1 MEKRISMKTFYL
13 IGIIS
18 IGLIGLAVGSTY
30 AMFTASAEINNPISL
45 SSNLTSDNDVI
56 ETFDVVI
63 KPYSTAS
70 KTVKVTNS
78 TSSSANYTIWYLDY
92 GDNVS
97 FGTSGSSTSGTIASS
112 GSVSTLV
119 TIRNN
124 TSSPITITIGVST
137 SLGSIVLG
145 NDMQIIPNQSLPGN
159 VVNQN
164 AAAYITNLYKVSD
177 KETVTNNGITYNTVP
192 GRSLMNDRKGG
203 TTSLDN
209 GNVRYYGANPN
220 NYVYFNCSDYSNQS
234 SSTCEVWRIIGVFD
248 GKLKLI
254 RNSSIGSFSWD
265 NKNTSTGAESTA
277 GKNNWSD
284 ARLMKLLNPDYEADS
299 IGGSLYY
306 NARSGKCYAGNDN
319 ATVSCNFTSTGIK
332 NDETRNLIAETSW
345 GLGGWSDGAV
355 YSDFMYGKERGT
367 SVYNGHS
374 TSWNGKIALPYPSD
388 FGYSADFSTCTT
400 NIGDYDNCP
409 SSSWMITLMGTTASS
424 LLLTPFS
431 DDNSSVWG
439 VMTPGYA
446 SSDDFAACGIA
457 NVFPTLY
464 LKSDIGIESGD
475 GSSSSP
481 YKLSVDGIEVI
492 LYDVLFND
500 NGGSG
505 GPDSVQK
512 FAGETITISSTIPT
526 KEGYAFK
533 GWAVVGDATQTLY
546 QPGTAY
552 VIDNNTTFVAV
563 WEKMSSTTIYTV
575 TLKKSVSSVSTITT
589 QTLSDGD
596 AFSYSFDEV
605 VALGY
610 SYNGVACTNG
620 QVATSSLSTS
630 SGGVLGTKQRT
641 VTIAKVTNNTV
652 CTVYYAKGGGGTV
665 TS

>member
-70 KTVKVTNS
+70 KSVKVTNS

-97 FGTSGSSTSGTIASS
+97 FGTSGSSTSGSIASS

-124 TSSPITITIGVST
+124 TSSPVTITIGVST

-145 NDMQIIPNQSLPGN
+145 DAMQIIPNQSLPGN

-164 AAAYITNLYKVSD
+164 AAAYITNLYKVLD
-177 KETVTNNGITYNTVP
+177 KETVTNNSITYNTVP
-192 GRSLMNDRKGG
+192 SRNLMNDRKGG

-265 NKNTSTGAESTA
+265 NKNTSTGAESAA

-284 ARLMKLLNPDYEADS
+284 ARLMKLLNPDYEAES

-306 NARSGKCYAGNDN
+306 NARSGKCYAGRNN

-345 GLGGWSDGAV
+345 GLGGWNDSVV

-367 SVYNGHS
+367 SVYSGHS

-400 NIGDYDNCP
+400 HIGDYDNCP
-409 SSSWMITLMGTTASS
+409 SSSWMLTLMGTTANS

-431 DDNSSVWG
+431 DDGSSIWG
-439 VMTPGYA
+439 IMPPGYA
-446 SSDDFAACGIA
+446 TSDDFAAYGNENI
-457 NVFPTLY
+457 FPTLY

-481 YKLSVDGIEVI
+481 YTLSVDGIEVI
-492 LYDVLFND
+492 LYDVLFNN

-505 GPDSVQK
+505 GPNSVQK
-512 FAGETITISSTIPT
+512 FAGETITISSSVPT
-526 KEGYAFK
+526 KEGYTFK
-533 GWAVVGDATQTLY
+533 GWTVVGDTTQTLY
-546 QPGTAY
+546 QPGDTY
-552 VIDNNTTFVAV
+552 LINNNTTFVAV
-563 WEKMSSTTIYTV
+563 WEEVPSATQYTV
-575 TLKKSVSSVSTITT
+575 TLMKKVTKISTITT
-589 QTLSDGD
+589 SKVNDGD
-596 AFSYSFDEV
+596 KFSYSFDEV
-605 VALGY
+605 VPVGY
-610 SYNGVACTNG
+610 SYNRVSCTNG
-620 QVATSSLSTS
+620 QVATYS
-630 SGGVLGTKQRT
+630 LGTGGTSISNKRT
-641 VTIAKVTNNTV
+641 VTIAKVTSDTV
-652 CTVYYAKGGGGTV
+652 CTVYYTKSGGTI

>member
-78 TSSSANYTIWYLDY
+78 TSSTANYTIWYLDY

-97 FGTSGSSTSGTIASS
+97 FGTSGSSTSGSIASS

-124 TSSPITITIGVST
+124 TSSPVTITIGVST

-145 NDMQIIPNQSLPGN
+145 DAMQIIPNQSLPGN

-177 KETVTNNGITYNTVP
+177 KETVTNNSITYNTVP
-192 GRSLMNDRKGG
+192 SRSLMNDRKGG

-220 NYVYFNCSDYSNQS
+220 NYVYFNCSNYSNQS

-265 NKNTSTGAESTA
+265 NKNTSTGAESAA

-284 ARLMKLLNPDYEADS
+284 ARLMKLLNPDYEAES

-306 NARSGKCYAGNDN
+306 NARSGKCYAGRNN

-345 GLGGWSDGAV
+345 GLGGWNDSVV

-367 SVYNGHS
+367 SVYSGHS

-400 NIGDYDNCP
+400 HIGDYDNCP
-409 SSSWMITLMGTTASS
+409 SSSWMLTLMGTTANS

-431 DDNSSVWG
+431 DDGSSIWG
-439 VMTPGYA
+439 IMTPGYA
-446 SSDDFAACGIA
+446 TSDDFAAYGNENI
-457 NVFPTLY
+457 FPTLY

-481 YKLSVDGIEVI
+481 YTLSVDGIEVI
-492 LYDVLFND
+492 LYDVLFNN

-505 GPDSVQK
+505 GPNSVQK
-512 FAGETITISSTIPT
+512 FAGETITISSSVPT
-526 KEGYAFK
+526 KEGYTFK
-533 GWAVVGDATQTLY
+533 GWTVVGDTTQTLY
-546 QPGTAY
+546 QPGDTY
-552 VIDNNTTFVAV
+552 VINNNTTFVAV
-563 WEKMSSTTIYTV
+563 WEEVPSATQYTV

-589 QTLSDGD
+589 SKVNDGD
-596 AFSYSFDEV
+596 KFSYSFDEV
-605 VALGY
+605 VPVGY
-610 SYNGVACTNG
+610 SYNRVSCTNG
-620 QVATSSLSTS
+620 QVATYS
-630 SGGVLGTKQRT
+630 LGTGGGTSISNKRT
-641 VTIAKVTNNTV
+641 VTIAKVTSDTV
-652 CTVYYAKGGGGTV
+652 CTVYYTKRGGTI

>member
-97 FGTSGSSTSGTIASS
+97 FGTSGSSTSGSIASS

-124 TSSPITITIGVST
+124 TSSPVTITIGVST

-145 NDMQIIPNQSLPGN
+145 DAMQIIPNQSLPGN

-177 KETVTNNGITYNTVP
+177 KETVTNNSITYNTVP
-192 GRSLMNDRKGG
+192 SRSLMNDRKGG

-220 NYVYFNCSDYSNQS
+220 NYVYFNCSNYSNQS

-265 NKNTSTGAESTA
+265 NKNTSTGAESAA

-284 ARLMKLLNPDYEADS
+284 ARLMKLLNPDYEAES

-306 NARSGKCYAGNDN
+306 NARSGKCYAGRNN

-332 NDETRNLIAETSW
+332 KDETRNLIAETSW
-345 GLGGWSDGAV
+345 GLGGWNDSVV

-367 SVYNGHS
+367 SVYSGHS

-400 NIGDYDNCP
+400 HIGDYDNCP
-409 SSSWMITLMGTTASS
+409 SSSWMLTLMGTTANS

-431 DDNSSVWG
+431 DDGSSIWG
-439 VMTPGYA
+439 IMPPGYA
-446 SSDDFAACGIA
+446 TSDDFAAYGNENI
-457 NVFPTLY
+457 FPTLY
-464 LKSDIGIESGD
+464 LKSDIGIGSGD

-481 YKLSVDGIEVI
+481 YTLSVDGIEVI
-492 LYDVLFND
+492 LYDVLFNN

-505 GPDSVQK
+505 GPNSVQK
-512 FAGETITISSTIPT
+512 FAGETITISSSVPT
-526 KEGYAFK
+526 KEGYTFK
-533 GWAVVGDATQTLY
+533 GWTVVGDTTQTLY
-546 QPGTAY
+546 QPGDTY
-552 VIDNNTTFVAV
+552 VINNNTTFVAV
-563 WEKMSSTTIYTV
+563 WEEVPSATQYTV
-575 TLKKSVSSVSTITT
+575 TLKKSVRSVSTITT
-589 QTLSDGD
+589 SKVNDGD
-596 AFSYSFDEV
+596 KFSYSFDEV
-605 VALGY
+605 VPVGY
-610 SYNGVACTNG
+610 SYNRVSCTNG
-620 QVATSSLSTS
+620 QVATYS
-630 SGGVLGTKQRT
+630 LGTGGGTSISNKRT
-641 VTIAKVTNNTV
+641 VTIAKVTSDTV
-652 CTVYYAKGGGGTV
+652 CTVYYTKRGGTI

>member
-78 TSSSANYTIWYLDY
+78 TSSTANYTIWYLDY

-97 FGTSGSSTSGTIASS
+97 FGTSGSSTSGSIASS

-124 TSSPITITIGVST
+124 TSSPVTITIGVST

-145 NDMQIIPNQSLPGN
+145 DAMQIIPNQSLPGN

-177 KETVTNNGITYNTVP
+177 KETVTNNSITYNTVP
-192 GRSLMNDRKGG
+192 SRSLMNDRKGG

-265 NKNTSTGAESTA
+265 NKNTSTGAESAA

-284 ARLMKLLNPDYEADS
+284 ARLMKLLNPDYEAES

-306 NARSGKCYAGNDN
+306 NARSGKCYAGRNN

-345 GLGGWSDGAV
+345 GLGGWNDSVV

-367 SVYNGHS
+367 SVYSGHS

-400 NIGDYDNCP
+400 HIGDYDNCP
-409 SSSWMITLMGTTASS
+409 SSIWMLTLMGTTANS

-431 DDNSSVWG
+431 DDGSSIWG
-439 VMTPGYA
+439 IMTPGYA
-446 SSDDFAACGIA
+446 TSDDFAAYGNENI
-457 NVFPTLY
+457 FPTLY
-464 LKSDIGIESGD
+464 LKSDIGIGSGD

-481 YKLSVDGIEVI
+481 YTLSVDGIEVI
-492 LYDVLFND
+492 LYDVLFNN

-505 GPDSVQK
+505 GPNSVQK
-512 FAGETITISSTIPT
+512 FAGETITISSSVPT
-526 KEGYAFK
+526 KEGYTFK
-533 GWAVVGDATQTLY
+533 GWTVVGDTTQTLY
-546 QPGTAY
+546 QPGDTY
-552 VIDNNTTFVAV
+552 VINNNTTFVAV
-563 WEKMSSTTIYTV
+563 WEEVPSATQYTV

-589 QTLSDGD
+589 SKVNDGD
-596 AFSYSFDEV
+596 KFSYSFDEV
-605 VALGY
+605 VPVGY
-610 SYNGVACTNG
+610 SYNRVSCTNG
-620 QVATSSLSTS
+620 QVATYS
-630 SGGVLGTKQRT
+630 LGTGGTSISNKRT
-641 VTIAKVTNNTV
+641 VTIAKVTSDTV
-652 CTVYYAKGGGGTV
+652 CTVYYTKKGGTI

>member
-78 TSSSANYTIWYLDY
+78 TSSTANYTIWYLDY

-97 FGTSGSSTSGTIASS
+97 FGTSGSSTSGSIASS

-124 TSSPITITIGVST
+124 TSSPVTITIGVST

-145 NDMQIIPNQSLPGN
+145 DAMQIIPNQSLPGN

-177 KETVTNNGITYNTVP
+177 KETVTNNSITYNTVP
-192 GRSLMNDRKGG
+192 SRSLMNDRKGG

-220 NYVYFNCSDYSNQS
+220 NYVYFNCSNYSNQS

-265 NKNTSTGAESTA
+265 NKNTSTGAESAA

-284 ARLMKLLNPDYEADS
+284 ARLMKLLNPDYEAES

-306 NARSGKCYAGNDN
+306 NARSGKCYAGRNN

-345 GLGGWSDGAV
+345 GLGGWNDSVV

-367 SVYNGHS
+367 SVYSGHS

-400 NIGDYDNCP
+400 HIGDYDNCP
-409 SSSWMITLMGTTASS
+409 SSSWMLTLMGTTANS

-431 DDNSSVWG
+431 DDGSSIWG
-439 VMTPGYA
+439 IMPPGYA
-446 SSDDFAACGIA
+446 TSDDFAAYGNENI
-457 NVFPTLY
+457 FPTLY

-481 YKLSVDGIEVI
+481 YTLSVDGIEVI
-492 LYDVLFND
+492 LYDVLFNN

-505 GPDSVQK
+505 GPNSVQK
-512 FAGETITISSTIPT
+512 FAGETITISSSVPT
-526 KEGYAFK
+526 KEGYTFK
-533 GWAVVGDATQTLY
+533 GWTVVGDTTQTLY
-546 QPGTAY
+546 QPGDTY
-552 VIDNNTTFVAV
+552 VINNNTTFVAV
-563 WEKMSSTTIYTV
+563 WEEVPSATQYTV

-589 QTLSDGD
+589 SKVNDGD
-596 AFSYSFDEV
+596 KFSYSFDEV
-605 VALGY
+605 VPVGY
-610 SYNGVACTNG
+610 SYNRVSCTNG
-620 QVATSSLSTS
+620 QVATYS
-630 SGGVLGTKQRT
+630 LGTGGGTSISNKRT
-641 VTIAKVTNNTV
+641 VTIAKVTSDTV
-652 CTVYYAKGGGGTV
+652 CTVYYTKRGGTI

>member
-78 TSSSANYTIWYLDY
+78 TSSTANYTIWYLDY

-97 FGTSGSSTSGTIASS
+97 FGTSGSSTSGSIASS

-124 TSSPITITIGVST
+124 TSSPVTITIGVST

-145 NDMQIIPNQSLPGN
+145 DAMQIIPNQSLPGN

-177 KETVTNNGITYNTVP
+177 KETVTNNSITYNTVP
-192 GRSLMNDRKGG
+192 SRSLMNDRKGG

-265 NKNTSTGAESTA
+265 NKNTSTGAESAA

-284 ARLMKLLNPDYEADS
+284 ARLMKLLNPDYEAES

-306 NARSGKCYAGNDN
+306 SARSGKCYAGRNN

-345 GLGGWSDGAV
+345 GLGGWNDSVV

-400 NIGDYDNCP
+400 HIGDYDNCP
-409 SSSWMITLMGTTASS
+409 SSSWMLTLMGTTANS

-431 DDNSSVWG
+431 DDGSSIWG
-439 VMTPGYA
+439 IMTPGYA
-446 SSDDFAACGIA
+446 TSDDFAAYGNENI
-457 NVFPTLY
+457 FPTLY
-464 LKSDIGIESGD
+464 LKSDIGIGSGD

-481 YKLSVDGIEVI
+481 YTLSVDGIEVI
-492 LYDVLFND
+492 LYDVLFNN

-505 GPDSVQK
+505 GPNSVQK
-512 FAGETITISSTIPT
+512 FAGETITISSSVPT
-526 KEGYAFK
+526 KEGYTFK
-533 GWAVVGDATQTLY
+533 GWTVVGDTTQTLY
-546 QPGTAY
+546 QPGDTY
-552 VIDNNTTFVAV
+552 VINNNTTFVAV
-563 WEKMSSTTIYTV
+563 WEEVPSATQYTV

-589 QTLSDGD
+589 SKVNDGD
-596 AFSYSFDEV
+596 KFSYSFDEV
-605 VALGY
+605 VPVGY
-610 SYNGVACTNG
+610 SYNRVSCTNG
-620 QVATSSLSTS
+620 QVATYS
-630 SGGVLGTKQRT
+630 LGTGGGTSISNKRT
-641 VTIAKVTNNTV
+641 VTIAKVTSDTV
-652 CTVYYAKGGGGTV
+652 CTVYYTKRGGTI

>member
-97 FGTSGSSTSGTIASS
+97 FGTSGSSTSGSIASS

-124 TSSPITITIGVST
+124 TSSPVTITIGVST

-145 NDMQIIPNQSLPGN
+145 DDMQIIPNQSLPGN

-177 KETVTNNGITYNTVP
+177 KETVTNNSITYNTVP
-192 GRSLMNDRKGG
+192 SRSLMNDRKGG

-220 NYVYFNCSDYSNQS
+220 NYVYFNCSNYSNQS

-265 NKNTSTGAESTA
+265 NKNISTGAESAT

-284 ARLMKLLNPDYEADS
+284 ARLMKLLNPDYEAES

-306 NARSGKCYAGNDN
+306 NAGSGKCYAGQNN

-332 NDETRNLIAETSW
+332 NVETRNLVAETSW
-345 GLGGWSDGAV
+345 GLGGWNDSAV

-400 NIGDYDNCP
+400 NIYDYDNCP
-409 SSSWMITLMGTTASS
+409 SSSWMITLIGTTDSS

-431 DDNSSVWG
+431 DDNSKVWG
-439 VMTPGYA
+439 VVTPGYA
-446 SSDDFAACGIA
+446 SPDDFTASGIA

-464 LKSDIGIESGD
+464 LKSDIGIGSGD

-481 YKLSVDGIEVI
+481 YTLSVDGIEVI
-492 LYDVLFND
+492 LYDVLFNN

-505 GPDSVQK
+505 GPNSVQK
-512 FAGETITISSTIPT
+512 FAGETITISSSVPT
-526 KEGYAFK
+526 KEGYTFK
-533 GWAVVGDATQTLY
+533 GWTVVGDTTQTLY
-546 QPGTAY
+546 QPGDTY
-552 VIDNNTTFVAV
+552 VINNNTTFVAV
-563 WEKMSSTTIYTV
+563 WEEVPSATQYTV
-575 TLKKSVSSVSTITT
+575 TLKKSVDKVSTITT
-589 QTLSDGD
+589 SKVNDGD
-596 AFSYSFDEV
+596 KFSYSFDEV
-605 VALGY
+605 VPVGY
-610 SYNGVACTNG
+610 SYNRVSCTNG
-620 QVATSSLSTS
+620 QVATYS
-630 SGGVLGTKQRT
+630 LGTGGGTSISNKRT
-641 VTIAKVTNNTV
+641 VTIAKVTSDTV
-652 CTVYYAKGGGGTV
+652 CTVYYTKSGGTI

>member
-97 FGTSGSSTSGTIASS
+97 FGTSGSSTSGSIASS

-124 TSSPITITIGVST
+124 TSSPVTITIGVST

-145 NDMQIIPNQSLPGN
+145 DAMQIIPNQSLPGN

-177 KETVTNNGITYNTVP
+177 KETVTNNSITYNTVP
-192 GRSLMNDRKGG
+192 SRSLMNDRKGG

-220 NYVYFNCSDYSNQS
+220 NYVYFNCSNYSNQS

-265 NKNTSTGAESTA
+265 NKNTSTGAESAA

-284 ARLMKLLNPDYEADS
+284 ARLMKLLNPDYEAES

-306 NARSGKCYAGNDN
+306 NARSGKCYAGRNN

-345 GLGGWSDGAV
+345 GLGGWNDSVV

-400 NIGDYDNCP
+400 HIGDYDNCP
-409 SSSWMITLMGTTASS
+409 SSSWMLTLMGTTANS

-431 DDNSSVWG
+431 DDGSSIWG
-439 VMTPGYA
+439 IMTPGYA
-446 SSDDFAACGIA
+446 TSDDFAAYGNENI
-457 NVFPTLY
+457 FPTLY
-464 LKSDIGIESGD
+464 LKSDIGIGSGD

-481 YKLSVDGIEVI
+481 YTLSVDGIEVI
-492 LYDVLFND
+492 LYDVLFNN

-505 GPDSVQK
+505 GPNSVQK
-512 FAGETITISSTIPT
+512 FAGETITISSSVPT
-526 KEGYAFK
+526 KEGYTFK
-533 GWAVVGDATQTLY
+533 GWTVVGDTTQTLY
-546 QPGTAY
+546 QPGDTY
-552 VIDNNTTFVAV
+552 VINNNTTFVAV
-563 WEKMSSTTIYTV
+563 WEEVPSATQYTV

-589 QTLSDGD
+589 SKVNDGD
-596 AFSYSFDEV
+596 KFSYSFDEV
-605 VALGY
+605 VPVGY
-610 SYNGVACTNG
+610 SYNRVSCTNG
-620 QVATSSLSTS
+620 QVATYS
-630 SGGVLGTKQRT
+630 LGTGGGTSISNKRT
-641 VTIAKVTNNTV
+641 VTIAKVTSDTV
-652 CTVYYAKGGGGTV
+652 CTVYYTKRGGTI

>member
-78 TSSSANYTIWYLDY
+78 TSSTANYTIWYLDY

-97 FGTSGSSTSGTIASS
+97 FGTSGSSTSGSIASS

-124 TSSPITITIGVST
+124 TSSPVTITIGVST

-145 NDMQIIPNQSLPGN
+145 DAMQIIPNQSLPGN

-177 KETVTNNGITYNTVP
+177 KETVTNNSITYNTVP
-192 GRSLMNDRKGG
+192 SRSLMNDRKGG

-220 NYVYFNCSDYSNQS
+220 NYVYFNCSNYSNQS

-265 NKNTSTGAESTA
+265 NKNTSTGAESAA

-284 ARLMKLLNPDYEADS
+284 ARLMKLLNPDYEAES

-306 NARSGKCYAGNDN
+306 NARSGKCYAGRNN

-345 GLGGWSDGAV
+345 GLGGWNDSVV

-400 NIGDYDNCP
+400 HIGDYDNCP
-409 SSSWMITLMGTTASS
+409 SSSWMLTLMGTTANS

-431 DDNSSVWG
+431 DDGSSIWG
-439 VMTPGYA
+439 IMPPGYA
-446 SSDDFAACGIA
+446 TSDDFAAYGNENI
-457 NVFPTLY
+457 FPTLY
-464 LKSDIGIESGD
+464 LKSDIGIGSGD

-481 YKLSVDGIEVI
+481 YTLSVDGIEVI
-492 LYDVLFND
+492 LYDVLFNN

-505 GPDSVQK
+505 GPNSVQK
-512 FAGETITISSTIPT
+512 FAGETITISSSVPT
-526 KEGYAFK
+526 KEGYTFK
-533 GWAVVGDATQTLY
+533 GWTVVGDTTQTLY
-546 QPGTAY
+546 QPGDTY
-552 VIDNNTTFVAV
+552 VINNNTTFVAV
-563 WEKMSSTTIYTV
+563 WEEVPSATQYTV

-589 QTLSDGD
+589 SKVNDGD
-596 AFSYSFDEV
+596 KFSYSFDEV
-605 VALGY
+605 VPVGY
-610 SYNGVACTNG
+610 SYNRVSCTNG
-620 QVATSSLSTS
+620 QVATYS
-630 SGGVLGTKQRT
+630 LGTGGGTSISNKRT
-641 VTIAKVTNNTV
+641 VTIAKVTSDTV
-652 CTVYYAKGGGGTV
+652 CTVYYTKRGGTI

>member
-97 FGTSGSSTSGTIASS
+97 FGTSGSSTSGSIASS

-124 TSSPITITIGVST
+124 TSSPVTITIGVST

-145 NDMQIIPNQSLPGN
+145 DDMQIIPNQSLPGN

-177 KETVTNNGITYNTVP
+177 KETVTNNSITYNTVP
-192 GRSLMNDRKGG
+192 SRSLMNDRKGG

-220 NYVYFNCSDYSNQS
+220 NYVYFNCSNYSNQS

-265 NKNTSTGAESTA
+265 NKNTSTGAESAA

-284 ARLMKLLNPDYEADS
+284 ARLMKLLNPDYEAES

-306 NARSGKCYAGNDN
+306 NARRGKCYAGRNN

-345 GLGGWSDGAV
+345 GLGGWNDSVV

-400 NIGDYDNCP
+400 HIGDYDNCP
-409 SSSWMITLMGTTASS
+409 SSSWMLTLMGTTANS

-431 DDNSSVWG
+431 DDGSSIWG
-439 VMTPGYA
+439 IMTPGYA
-446 SSDDFAACGIA
+446 TSDDFAAYGNENI
-457 NVFPTLY
+457 FPTLY
-464 LKSDIGIESGD
+464 LKSDIGIGSGD

-481 YKLSVDGIEVI
+481 YTLSVDGIEVI
-492 LYDVLFND
+492 LYDVLFNN

-505 GPDSVQK
+505 GPNSVQK
-512 FAGETITISSTIPT
+512 FAGETITISSSVPT
-526 KEGYAFK
+526 KEGYTFK
-533 GWAVVGDATQTLY
+533 GWTVVGDTTQTLY
-546 QPGTAY
+546 QPGDTY
-552 VIDNNTTFVAV
+552 VINNNTTFVAV
-563 WEKMSSTTIYTV
+563 WEEVPSATQYTV
-575 TLKKSVSSVSTITT
+575 TLKKSVRSVSTITT
-589 QTLSDGD
+589 SKVNDGD
-596 AFSYSFDEV
+596 KFSYSFDEV
-605 VALGY
+605 VPVGY
-610 SYNGVACTNG
+610 SYNRVSCTNG
-620 QVATSSLSTS
+620 QVATYS
-630 SGGVLGTKQRT
+630 LGTGGGTSISNKRT
-641 VTIAKVTNNTV
+641 VTIAKVTSDTV
-652 CTVYYAKGGGGTV
+652 CTVYYTKRGGTI

>member
-45 SSNLTSDNDVI
+45 SSNLISDNDVI

-78 TSSSANYTIWYLDY
+78 TSSTANYTIWYLDY

-97 FGTSGSSTSGTIASS
+97 FGTSGSSTSGSIASS

-124 TSSPITITIGVST
+124 TSSPVTITIGVST
-137 SLGSIVLG
+137 SMGSIVLG
-145 NDMQIIPNQSLPGN
+145 DDMQIIPNQSLPGN

-177 KETVTNNGITYNTVP
+177 KETVTNNSITYNTVP
-192 GRSLMNDRKGG
+192 SRSLMNDRKGG

-265 NKNTSTGAESTA
+265 NKNTSTGAESAA

-284 ARLMKLLNPDYEADS
+284 ARLMKLLNPDYEAES

-306 NARSGKCYAGNDN
+306 KARSGKCYAGQNN

-345 GLGGWSDGAV
+345 GLGGWNDSVV

-400 NIGDYDNCP
+400 HIGDYDNCT
-409 SSSWMITLMGTTASS
+409 SSVWMLTLMGTTANS
-424 LLLTPFS
+424 LFLTPFS
-431 DDNSSVWG
+431 DDSSSIWG
-439 VMTPGYA
+439 IMPPGYA
-446 SSDDFAACGIA
+446 TSDDFAAYGNENI
-457 NVFPTLY
+457 FPTLY
-464 LKSDIGIESGD
+464 LKSDIGIGSGD

-481 YKLSVDGIEVI
+481 YTLSVDGIEVI

-526 KEGYAFK
+526 KEGHTFK
-533 GWAVVGDATQTLY
+533 GWTVVGDTTQTLY
-546 QPGTAY
+546 QPGDTY
-552 VIDNNTTFVAV
+552 VINNNTTFVAV
-563 WEKMSSTTIYTV
+563 WEEVPSVTQHTV
-575 TLKKSVSSVSTITT
+575 TLMKRVSKISTITT
-589 QTLSDGD
+589 SKVNDGD
-596 AFSYSFDEV
+596 KFSYSFDEV
-605 VALGY
+605 VPVGY
-610 SYNGVACTNG
+610 SYNQVSCTNG
-620 QVATSSLSTS
+620 QVATSSLGT
-630 SGGVLGTKQRT
+630 GGGISISNKRT
-641 VTIAKVTNNTV
+641 VTISKVTSDTV
-652 CTVYYAKGGGGTV
+652 CIVYYKQSGGTV

>member
-78 TSSSANYTIWYLDY
+78 TSSTANYTIWYLDY

-97 FGTSGSSTSGTIASS
+97 FGTSGSSTSGSIASS

-124 TSSPITITIGVST
+124 TSSPVTITIGVST

-145 NDMQIIPNQSLPGN
+145 DAMQIIPNQSLPGN

-177 KETVTNNGITYNTVP
+177 KETVTNNSITYNTVP
-192 GRSLMNDRKGG
+192 SRSLMNDRKGG

-220 NYVYFNCSDYSNQS
+220 NYVYFNCSNYSNQS

-265 NKNTSTGAESTA
+265 NKNTSTGAESAA

-284 ARLMKLLNPDYEADS
+284 ARLMKLLNPDYEAES

-306 NARSGKCYAGNDN
+306 NARSGKCYAGRNN

-345 GLGGWSDGAV
+345 GLGGWNDSVV

-400 NIGDYDNCP
+400 HIGDYDNCP
-409 SSSWMITLMGTTASS
+409 SSSWMLTLMGTTANS

-431 DDNSSVWG
+431 DDGSSIWG
-439 VMTPGYA
+439 IMTPGYA
-446 SSDDFAACGIA
+446 TSDDFAAYGNENI
-457 NVFPTLY
+457 FPTLY
-464 LKSDIGIESGD
+464 LKSDIGIGSGD

-481 YKLSVDGIEVI
+481 YTLSVDGIEVI
-492 LYDVLFND
+492 LYDVLFNN

-505 GPDSVQK
+505 GPNSVQK
-512 FAGETITISSTIPT
+512 FAGETITISSSVPT
-526 KEGYAFK
+526 KEGYTFK
-533 GWAVVGDATQTLY
+533 GWTVVGDTTQTLY
-546 QPGTAY
+546 QPGDTY
-552 VIDNNTTFVAV
+552 VINNNTTFVAV
-563 WEKMSSTTIYTV
+563 WEEVPSATQYTV

-589 QTLSDGD
+589 SKVNDGD
-596 AFSYSFDEV
+596 KFSYSFDEV
-605 VALGY
+605 VPVGY
-610 SYNGVACTNG
+610 SYNRVSCTNG
-620 QVATSSLSTS
+620 QVATYS
-630 SGGVLGTKQRT
+630 LGTGGGTSISNKRT
-641 VTIAKVTNNTV
+641 VTIAKVTSDTV
-652 CTVYYAKGGGGTV
+652 CTVYYTKRGGTI

>member
-18 IGLIGLAVGSTY
+18 IGLIGLAVGSTD

-78 TSSSANYTIWYLDY
+78 TSSTANYTIWYLDY

-124 TSSPITITIGVST
+124 TSSPVTITIGVST

-145 NDMQIIPNQSLPGN
+145 DDMQIIPNQSLPGN

-177 KETVTNNGITYNTVP
+177 KETVTNNSITYNTVP
-192 GRSLMNDRKGG
+192 SRSLMNDRKGG

-265 NKNTSTGAESTA
+265 NKNTSTGAESAA

-284 ARLMKLLNPDYEADS
+284 ARLMKLLNPDYEAES

-306 NARSGKCYAGNDN
+306 NARSGKCYAGRNN

-345 GLGGWSDGAV
+345 GLGGWNDSVV

-367 SVYNGHS
+367 SVYSGHS

-388 FGYSADFSTCTT
+388 FGYSADFSTCRR
-400 NIGDYDNCP
+400 
-409 SSSWMITLMGTTASS
+409 L
-424 LLLTPFS
+424 
-431 DDNSSVWG
+431 
-439 VMTPGYA
+439 
-446 SSDDFAACGIA
+446 
-457 NVFPTLY
+457 
-464 LKSDIGIESGD
+464 
-475 GSSSSP
+475 
-481 YKLSVDGIEVI
+481 
-492 LYDVLFND
+492 
-500 NGGSG
+500 
-505 GPDSVQK
+505 
-512 FAGETITISSTIPT
+512 
-526 KEGYAFK
+526 
-533 GWAVVGDATQTLY
+533 
-546 QPGTAY
+546 
-552 VIDNNTTFVAV
+552 
-563 WEKMSSTTIYTV
+563 
-575 TLKKSVSSVSTITT
+575 
-589 QTLSDGD
+589 
-596 AFSYSFDEV
+596 
-605 VALGY
+605 
-610 SYNGVACTNG
+610 
-620 QVATSSLSTS
+620 
-630 SGGVLGTKQRT
+630 
-641 VTIAKVTNNTV
+641 
-652 CTVYYAKGGGGTV
+652 
-665 TS
+665 

>member
-78 TSSSANYTIWYLDY
+78 TSSTANYTIWYLDY

-97 FGTSGSSTSGTIASS
+97 FGTSGSSTSGSIASS

-124 TSSPITITIGVST
+124 TSSPVTITIGVST

-145 NDMQIIPNQSLPGN
+145 DDMQIIPNQSLPGN

-177 KETVTNNGITYNTVP
+177 KETVTNNSITYNTVP
-192 GRSLMNDRKGG
+192 SRSLMNDRKGG

-220 NYVYFNCSDYSNQS
+220 NYVYFNCSNYSNQS

-265 NKNTSTGAESTA
+265 NKNTSTGAESAA

-284 ARLMKLLNPDYEADS
+284 ARLMKLLNPDYEAES

-306 NARSGKCYAGNDN
+306 NARSGKCYAGQNN

-409 SSSWMITLMGTTASS
+409 SSSWMITLIGTTASS

-439 VMTPGYA
+439 VVTPGYA

-464 LKSDIGIESGD
+464 LKSDIGIGSGD

-481 YKLSVDGIEVI
+481 YKLSVDDIEVI
-492 LYDVLFND
+492 LYDVLFNA
-500 NGGSG
+500 NGGSD

-526 KEGYAFK
+526 KEGYTFK
-533 GWAVVGDATQTLY
+533 GWAVVGDSTQTLY

-552 VIDNNTTFVAV
+552 VINNNTTFVAV
-563 WEKMSSTTIYTV
+563 WEEVPSVTQHTV

-589 QTLSDGD
+589 QTVSDGGK
-596 AFSYSFDEV
+596 FSYSFDEV
-605 VALGY
+605 VSIGY

-620 QVATSSLSTS
+620 QVATS
-630 SGGVLGTKQRT
+630 VLGTGSGGISISNKRT
-641 VTIAKVTNNTV
+641 VTIAKVTSDTV
-652 CTVYYAKGGGGTV
+652 CTVYYTKSGGTV

>member
-97 FGTSGSSTSGTIASS
+97 FGTSGSSTSGSIASS

-124 TSSPITITIGVST
+124 TSSPVTITIGVST

-145 NDMQIIPNQSLPGN
+145 DDMQIIPNQSLPGN

-177 KETVTNNGITYNTVP
+177 KETVTNNSITYNTVP
-192 GRSLMNDRKGG
+192 SRSLMNDRKGG

-220 NYVYFNCSDYSNQS
+220 NYVYFNCSNYSNQS

-265 NKNTSTGAESTA
+265 NKNTSTGAESAA

-284 ARLMKLLNPDYEADS
+284 ARLMKLLNPDYEAES

-306 NARSGKCYAGNDN
+306 NARSGKCYAGRNN

-345 GLGGWSDGAV
+345 GLGGWNDSVV

-400 NIGDYDNCP
+400 HIGDYDNCP
-409 SSSWMITLMGTTASS
+409 SSSWMLTLMGTTANS

-431 DDNSSVWG
+431 DDGSSIWG
-439 VMTPGYA
+439 IMTPGYA
-446 SSDDFAACGIA
+446 TSDDFAAYGNENI
-457 NVFPTLY
+457 FPTLY
-464 LKSDIGIESGD
+464 LKSDIGIGSGD

-481 YKLSVDGIEVI
+481 YTLSVDGIEVI
-492 LYDVLFND
+492 LYDVLFNN

-505 GPDSVQK
+505 GPNSVQK
-512 FAGETITISSTIPT
+512 FAGETITISSSVPT
-526 KEGYAFK
+526 KEGYTFK
-533 GWAVVGDATQTLY
+533 GWTVVGDTTQTLY
-546 QPGTAY
+546 QPGDTY
-552 VIDNNTTFVAV
+552 VINNNTTFVAV
-563 WEKMSSTTIYTV
+563 WEEVPSATQYTV

-589 QTLSDGD
+589 SKVNDGD
-596 AFSYSFDEV
+596 KFSYSFDEV
-605 VALGY
+605 VPVGY
-610 SYNGVACTNG
+610 SYNRVSCTNG
-620 QVATSSLSTS
+620 QVATYS
-630 SGGVLGTKQRT
+630 LGTGGGTSISNKRT
-641 VTIAKVTNNTV
+641 VTIAKVTSDTV
-652 CTVYYAKGGGGTV
+652 CTVYYTKRGGTI

>member
-70 KTVKVTNS
+70 KSVKVTNS

-97 FGTSGSSTSGTIASS
+97 FGTSGSSTSGSIASS

-124 TSSPITITIGVST
+124 TSSPVTITIGVST

-145 NDMQIIPNQSLPGN
+145 DAMQIIPNQSLPGN

-164 AAAYITNLYKVSD
+164 AAAYITNLYKVLD
-177 KETVTNNGITYNTVP
+177 KETVTNNSITYNTVP
-192 GRSLMNDRKGG
+192 SRNLMNDRKGG

-265 NKNTSTGAESTA
+265 NKNTSTGAESAA

-284 ARLMKLLNPDYEADS
+284 ARLMKLLNPDYEAES

-306 NARSGKCYAGNDN
+306 NARSGKCYAGRNN

-345 GLGGWSDGAV
+345 GLGGWNDSVV

-367 SVYNGHS
+367 SVYSGHS

-400 NIGDYDNCP
+400 HIGDYDNCP
-409 SSSWMITLMGTTASS
+409 SSSWMLTLMGTTANS

-431 DDNSSVWG
+431 DDGSSIWG
-439 VMTPGYA
+439 IMTPGYA
-446 SSDDFAACGIA
+446 TSDDFAAYGNENI
-457 NVFPTLY
+457 FPTLY
-464 LKSDIGIESGD
+464 LKSDIGIGSGD

-481 YKLSVDGIEVI
+481 YTLSVDGIEVI
-492 LYDVLFND
+492 LYDVLFNN

-505 GPDSVQK
+505 GPNSVQK
-512 FAGETITISSTIPT
+512 FAGETITISSSVPT
-526 KEGYAFK
+526 KEGYTFK
-533 GWAVVGDATQTLY
+533 GWTVVGDTTQTLY
-546 QPGTAY
+546 QPGDTY
-552 VIDNNTTFVAV
+552 VINNNTTFVAV
-563 WEKMSSTTIYTV
+563 WEEVPSATQYTV
-575 TLKKSVSSVSTITT
+575 TLMKKVTKISTITT
-589 QTLSDGD
+589 SKVNDGD
-596 AFSYSFDEV
+596 KFSYSFDEV
-605 VALGY
+605 VPVGY
-610 SYNGVACTNG
+610 SYNRVSCTNG
-620 QVATSSLSTS
+620 QVATYS
-630 SGGVLGTKQRT
+630 LGTGGTSISNKRT
-641 VTIAKVTNNTV
+641 VTIAKVTSDTV
-652 CTVYYAKGGGGTV
+652 CTVYYTKSGGTI

>member
-30 AMFTASAEINNPISL
+30 AMFTSSAEINNPISL

-78 TSSSANYTIWYLDY
+78 TSSTANYTIWYLDY

-97 FGTSGSSTSGTIASS
+97 FGTSGSSTSGSIASS

-124 TSSPITITIGVST
+124 TSSPVTITIGVST

-145 NDMQIIPNQSLPGN
+145 DAMQIIPNQSLPGN

-177 KETVTNNGITYNTVP
+177 KETVTNNSITYNTVP
-192 GRSLMNDRKGG
+192 SRSLMNDRKGG

-220 NYVYFNCSDYSNQS
+220 NYVYFNCSNYSNQS

-265 NKNTSTGAESTA
+265 NKNTSTGAESAA

-284 ARLMKLLNPDYEADS
+284 ARLMKLLNPDYEAES

-306 NARSGKCYAGNDN
+306 NARSGKCYAGRNN

-345 GLGGWSDGAV
+345 GLGGWNDSVV

-400 NIGDYDNCP
+400 HIGDYDNCP
-409 SSSWMITLMGTTASS
+409 SSSWMLTLMGTTANS

-431 DDNSSVWG
+431 DDGSSIWG
-439 VMTPGYA
+439 IMTPGYA
-446 SSDDFAACGIA
+446 TSDDFAAYGNENI
-457 NVFPTLY
+457 FPTLY
-464 LKSDIGIESGD
+464 LKSDIGIGSGD

-481 YKLSVDGIEVI
+481 YTLSVDGIEVI
-492 LYDVLFND
+492 LYDVLFNN

-505 GPDSVQK
+505 GPNSVQK
-512 FAGETITISSTIPT
+512 FAGETITISSSVPT
-526 KEGYAFK
+526 KEGYTFK
-533 GWAVVGDATQTLY
+533 GWTVVGDTTQTLY
-546 QPGTAY
+546 QPGDTY
-552 VIDNNTTFVAV
+552 VINNNTTFVAV
-563 WEKMSSTTIYTV
+563 WEEVPSATQYTV

-589 QTLSDGD
+589 SKVNDGD
-596 AFSYSFDEV
+596 KFSYSFDEV
-605 VALGY
+605 VPVGY
-610 SYNGVACTNG
+610 SYNRVSCTNG
-620 QVATSSLSTS
+620 QVATYS
-630 SGGVLGTKQRT
+630 LGTGGGTSISNKRT
-641 VTIAKVTNNTV
+641 VTIAKVTSDTV
-652 CTVYYAKGGGGTV
+652 CTVYYTKRGGTI

>member
-78 TSSSANYTIWYLDY
+78 TSSTANYTIWYLDY

-97 FGTSGSSTSGTIASS
+97 FGTSGSSTSGSIASS

-124 TSSPITITIGVST
+124 TSSPVTITIGVST

-145 NDMQIIPNQSLPGN
+145 DAMQIIPNQSLPGN

-177 KETVTNNGITYNTVP
+177 KETVTNNSITYNTVP
-192 GRSLMNDRKGG
+192 SRSLMNDRKGG

-220 NYVYFNCSDYSNQS
+220 NYVYFNCSNYSNQS

-265 NKNTSTGAESTA
+265 NKNTSTGAESAA

-284 ARLMKLLNPDYEADS
+284 ARLMKLLNPDYEAES

-306 NARSGKCYAGNDN
+306 NARSGKCYAGRNN

-345 GLGGWSDGAV
+345 GLGGWNDSVV

-400 NIGDYDNCP
+400 HIGDYDNCP
-409 SSSWMITLMGTTASS
+409 SSSWMLTLMGTTANS

-431 DDNSSVWG
+431 DDDSSIWG
-439 VMTPGYA
+439 IMPPGYA
-446 SSDDFAACGIA
+446 TSDDFAAYGNENI
-457 NVFPTLY
+457 FPTLY

-481 YKLSVDGIEVI
+481 YTLSVDGIEVI
-492 LYDVLFND
+492 LYDVLFNN

-505 GPDSVQK
+505 GPNSVQK
-512 FAGETITISSTIPT
+512 FAGETITISSSVPT
-526 KEGYAFK
+526 KEGYTFK
-533 GWAVVGDATQTLY
+533 GWTVVGDTTQTLY
-546 QPGTAY
+546 QPGDTY
-552 VIDNNTTFVAV
+552 VINNNTTFVAV
-563 WEKMSSTTIYTV
+563 WEEVPSATQYTV

-589 QTLSDGD
+589 SKVNDGD
-596 AFSYSFDEV
+596 KFSYSFDEV
-605 VALGY
+605 VPVGY
-610 SYNGVACTNG
+610 SYNRVSCTNG
-620 QVATSSLSTS
+620 QVATYS
-630 SGGVLGTKQRT
+630 LGTGGGISISNKRT
-641 VTIAKVTNNTV
+641 VTIAKVTSDTV
-652 CTVYYAKGGGGTV
+652 CTVYYTKRGGTI

>member
-45 SSNLTSDNDVI
+45 SSNLISDNDVI

-63 KPYSTAS
+63 KPYSTVS

-78 TSSSANYTIWYLDY
+78 TSSTANYTIWYLDY

-97 FGTSGSSTSGTIASS
+97 FGTSGSSTSGSIASS

-124 TSSPITITIGVST
+124 TSSPVTITIGVST
-137 SLGSIVLG
+137 SMGSIVLG
-145 NDMQIIPNQSLPGN
+145 DDMQIIPNQSLPGN

-177 KETVTNNGITYNTVP
+177 KETVTNNSITYNTVP
-192 GRSLMNDRKGG
+192 SRSLMNDRKGG

-265 NKNTSTGAESTA
+265 NKNTSTGAESAA

-284 ARLMKLLNPDYEADS
+284 ARLMKLLNPDYEAES

-306 NARSGKCYAGNDN
+306 KARSGKCYAGQNN

-345 GLGGWSDGAV
+345 GLGGWNDSVV

-400 NIGDYDNCP
+400 HIGDYDNCT
-409 SSSWMITLMGTTASS
+409 SSVWMLTLMGTTANS
-424 LLLTPFS
+424 LFLTPFS
-431 DDNSSVWG
+431 DDSSSIWG
-439 VMTPGYA
+439 IMPPGYA
-446 SSDDFAACGIA
+446 TSDDFAAYGNENI
-457 NVFPTLY
+457 FPTLY
-464 LKSDIGIESGD
+464 LKSDIGIGSGD

-481 YKLSVDGIEVI
+481 YTLSVDGIEVI

-526 KEGYAFK
+526 KEGHTFK
-533 GWAVVGDATQTLY
+533 GWTVVGDTTQTLY
-546 QPGTAY
+546 QPGDTY
-552 VIDNNTTFVAV
+552 VINNNTTFVAV
-563 WEKMSSTTIYTV
+563 WEEVPSVTQHTV
-575 TLKKSVSSVSTITT
+575 TLMKRVTKISTITT
-589 QTLSDGD
+589 SKVNDGD
-596 AFSYSFDEV
+596 KFSYSFDEV
-605 VALGY
+605 VPVGY
-610 SYNGVACTNG
+610 SYNRVSCTNG
-620 QVATSSLSTS
+620 QVATYSIGTGGGTS
-630 SGGVLGTKQRT
+630 ISNKRT
-641 VTIAKVTNNTV
+641 VTIAKVTSDTV
-652 CTVYYAKGGGGTV
+652 CIVYYKQSGGTV

>member
-97 FGTSGSSTSGTIASS
+97 FGTSGSSTSGSIASS

-124 TSSPITITIGVST
+124 TSSPVTITIGVST

-145 NDMQIIPNQSLPGN
+145 DDMQIIPNQSLPGN

-177 KETVTNNGITYNTVP
+177 KETVTNNSITYNTVP
-192 GRSLMNDRKGG
+192 SRSLMNDRKGG

-220 NYVYFNCSDYSNQS
+220 NYVYFNCSDYSNPS

-265 NKNTSTGAESTA
+265 NKNTSTGAESAT

-284 ARLMKLLNPDYEADS
+284 ARLMKLLNPDYEAES

-306 NARSGKCYAGNDN
+306 NARSGKCYAGRNN

-345 GLGGWSDGAV
+345 GLGGWNDSVV

-367 SVYNGHS
+367 SVYSGHS

-400 NIGDYDNCP
+400 HIGDYDNCP
-409 SSSWMITLMGTTASS
+409 SSIWMLTLMGTTANS

-431 DDNSSVWG
+431 DDGSSIWG
-439 VMTPGYA
+439 IMTPGYA
-446 SSDDFAACGIA
+446 TSDDFAAYGNENI
-457 NVFPTLY
+457 FPTLY
-464 LKSDIGIESGD
+464 LKSDIGIGSGD

-481 YKLSVDGIEVI
+481 YTLSVDGIEVI
-492 LYDVLFND
+492 LYDVLFNN

-505 GPDSVQK
+505 GPNSVQK
-512 FAGETITISSTIPT
+512 FAGETITISSSVPT
-526 KEGYAFK
+526 KEGYTFK
-533 GWAVVGDATQTLY
+533 GWTVVGDTTQTLY
-546 QPGTAY
+546 QPGDTY
-552 VIDNNTTFVAV
+552 VINNNTTFVAV
-563 WEKMSSTTIYTV
+563 WEEVPSATQYTV
-575 TLKKSVSSVSTITT
+575 TLMKKVTKISTITT
-589 QTLSDGD
+589 SKVNDGD
-596 AFSYSFDEV
+596 KFSYSFDEV
-605 VALGY
+605 VPVGY
-610 SYNGVACTNG
+610 SYNRVSCTNG
-620 QVATSSLSTS
+620 QVATYS
-630 SGGVLGTKQRT
+630 LGTGGTSISNKRT
-641 VTIAKVTNNTV
+641 VTIAKVTSDTV
-652 CTVYYAKGGGGTV
+652 CTVYYTKSGGTI

>member
-30 AMFTASAEINNPISL
+30 AMFTSSAEINNPISL

-78 TSSSANYTIWYLDY
+78 TSSTANYTIWYLDY

-97 FGTSGSSTSGTIASS
+97 FGTSGSSTSGSIASS

-124 TSSPITITIGVST
+124 TSSPVTITIGVST

-145 NDMQIIPNQSLPGN
+145 DAMQIIPNQSLPGN

-177 KETVTNNGITYNTVP
+177 KETVTNNSITYNTVP
-192 GRSLMNDRKGG
+192 SRSLMNDRKGG

-220 NYVYFNCSDYSNQS
+220 NYVYFNCSNYSNQS

-265 NKNTSTGAESTA
+265 NKNTSTGAESAA

-284 ARLMKLLNPDYEADS
+284 ARLMKLLNPDYEAES

-306 NARSGKCYAGNDN
+306 NARSGKCYAGRNN

-345 GLGGWSDGAV
+345 GLGGWNDSVV

-400 NIGDYDNCP
+400 HIGDYDNCP
-409 SSSWMITLMGTTASS
+409 SSSWMLTLMGTTANS

-431 DDNSSVWG
+431 DDGSSIWG
-439 VMTPGYA
+439 IMTPGYA
-446 SSDDFAACGIA
+446 TSDDFAAYGNENI
-457 NVFPTLY
+457 FPTLY

-481 YKLSVDGIEVI
+481 YTLSVDGIEVI
-492 LYDVLFND
+492 LYDVLFNN

-505 GPDSVQK
+505 GPNSVQK
-512 FAGETITISSTIPT
+512 FAGETITISSSVPT
-526 KEGYAFK
+526 KEGYTFK
-533 GWAVVGDATQTLY
+533 GWTVVGDTTQTLY
-546 QPGTAY
+546 QPGDTY
-552 VIDNNTTFVAV
+552 VINNNTTFVAV
-563 WEKMSSTTIYTV
+563 WEEVPSATQYTV

-589 QTLSDGD
+589 SKVNDGD
-596 AFSYSFDEV
+596 KFSYSFDEV
-605 VALGY
+605 VPVGY
-610 SYNGVACTNG
+610 SYNRVSCTNG
-620 QVATSSLSTS
+620 QVATYS
-630 SGGVLGTKQRT
+630 LGTGGGTSISNKRT
-641 VTIAKVTNNTV
+641 VTIAKVTSDTV
-652 CTVYYAKGGGGTV
+652 CTVYYTKRGGTI

>member
-30 AMFTASAEINNPISL
+30 AMFTASTEINNPISL

-78 TSSSANYTIWYLDY
+78 TSSTANYTIWYLDY

-97 FGTSGSSTSGTIASS
+97 FGTSGSSTSGSIASS

-124 TSSPITITIGVST
+124 TSSPVTITIGVST

-145 NDMQIIPNQSLPGN
+145 DDMQIIPNQSLPGN

-177 KETVTNNGITYNTVP
+177 KETVTNNSITYNTVP
-192 GRSLMNDRKGG
+192 SRSLMNDRKGG

-265 NKNTSTGAESTA
+265 NKNTSTGAESAA

-284 ARLMKLLNPDYEADS
+284 ARLMKLLNPDYEAES

-306 NARSGKCYAGNDN
+306 KARSGKCYAGRNN

-345 GLGGWSDGAV
+345 GLGGWNDSVV

-409 SSSWMITLMGTTASS
+409 SSSWMLTLMGTTANS

-431 DDNSSVWG
+431 DDGSSIWG
-439 VMTPGYA
+439 IMPPGYA
-446 SSDDFAACGIA
+446 TSDDFAAYGNENI
-457 NVFPTLY
+457 FPTLY

-475 GSSSSP
+475 GSSSNP

-492 LYDVLFND
+492 LYDVLFNN

-526 KEGYAFK
+526 KEGHTFK
-533 GWAVVGDATQTLY
+533 GWTVVGNTTQTLY
-546 QPGTAY
+546 QPGDTY
-552 VIDNNTTFVAV
+552 VINNNTTFVAV
-563 WEKMSSTTIYTV
+563 WEEVPSATQYTV
-575 TLKKSVSSVSTITT
+575 TLKKSVDKVSTITT
-589 QTLSDGD
+589 SKVNDGD
-596 AFSYSFDEV
+596 KFSYSFDEILI
-605 VALGY
+605 AGY
-610 SYNGVACTNG
+610 SYSRVSCTNG
-620 QVATSSLSTS
+620 QVATSSLGTGGTS
-630 SGGVLGTKQRT
+630 MSIERT
-641 VTIAKVTNNTV
+641 VTIAKVTSDTV
-652 CTVYYAKGGGGTV
+652 CTVYYTKSGGTI

>member
-78 TSSSANYTIWYLDY
+78 TSSTANYTIWYLDY

-97 FGTSGSSTSGTIASS
+97 FGTSGSSTSGSIASS

-124 TSSPITITIGVST
+124 TSSPVTITIGVST

-145 NDMQIIPNQSLPGN
+145 DAMQIIPNQSLPGN

-177 KETVTNNGITYNTVP
+177 KETVTNNSITYNTVP
-192 GRSLMNDRKGG
+192 SRSLMNDRKGG

-265 NKNTSTGAESTA
+265 NKNTSTGAESAA

-284 ARLMKLLNPDYEADS
+284 ARLMKLLNPDYEAES

-306 NARSGKCYAGNDN
+306 KARSGKCYAGRNN

-345 GLGGWSDGAV
+345 GLGGWNDSVV

-400 NIGDYDNCP
+400 HIGDYDNCT
-409 SSSWMITLMGTTASS
+409 SSIWMLTLMGTTANS
-424 LLLTPFS
+424 LFLTPFS
-431 DDNSSVWG
+431 DDSSSIWG
-439 VMTPGYA
+439 IMPPGYA
-446 SSDDFAACGIA
+446 TSDDFAAYGNENI
-457 NVFPTLY
+457 FPTLY
-464 LKSDIGIESGD
+464 LKSDIGIGSGD

-481 YKLSVDGIEVI
+481 YTLSVDGIEVI
-492 LYDVLFND
+492 LYDVLFNN

-505 GPDSVQK
+505 GPNSVQK
-512 FAGETITISSTIPT
+512 FAGETITISSSVPT
-526 KEGYAFK
+526 KEGYTFK
-533 GWAVVGDATQTLY
+533 GWTVVGDTTQTLY
-546 QPGTAY
+546 QPGDTY
-552 VIDNNTTFVAV
+552 VINNNTTFVAV
-563 WEKMSSTTIYTV
+563 WEEVPSATQYTV
-575 TLKKSVSSVSTITT
+575 TLKKSVDKVSTITT
-589 QTLSDGD
+589 SKVNDGD
-596 AFSYSFDEV
+596 KFSYSFDEILM
-605 VALGY
+605 AGY
-610 SYNGVACTNG
+610 SYSRVSCTNG
-620 QVATSSLSTS
+620 QVATSSLGTGGTS
-630 SGGVLGTKQRT
+630 MSIERT
-641 VTIAKVTNNTV
+641 VTIAKVTSDTV
-652 CTVYYAKGGGGTV
+652 CTVYYTKSGGTI

>member
-78 TSSSANYTIWYLDY
+78 TSSTANYTIWYLDY

-97 FGTSGSSTSGTIASS
+97 FGTSGSSTSGSIASS

-124 TSSPITITIGVST
+124 TSSPVTITIGVST

-145 NDMQIIPNQSLPGN
+145 DAMQIIPNQSLPGN

-177 KETVTNNGITYNTVP
+177 KETVTNNSITYNTVP
-192 GRSLMNDRKGG
+192 SRSLMNDRKGG

-220 NYVYFNCSDYSNQS
+220 NYVYFNCSNYSNQS

-265 NKNTSTGAESTA
+265 NKNTSTGAESAA

-284 ARLMKLLNPDYEADS
+284 ARLMKLLNPDYEAES

-306 NARSGKCYAGNDN
+306 NARSGKCYAGRNN

-345 GLGGWSDGAV
+345 GLGGWNDSVV

-400 NIGDYDNCP
+400 HIGDYDNCP
-409 SSSWMITLMGTTASS
+409 SSSWMLTLMGTTANS

-431 DDNSSVWG
+431 DDDSSIWG
-439 VMTPGYA
+439 IMPPGYA
-446 SSDDFAACGIA
+446 TSDDFAAYGNENI
-457 NVFPTLY
+457 FPTLY

-481 YKLSVDGIEVI
+481 YTLSVDGIEVI
-492 LYDVLFND
+492 LYDVLFNN

-505 GPDSVQK
+505 GPNSVQK
-512 FAGETITISSTIPT
+512 FAGETITISSSVPT
-526 KEGYAFK
+526 KEGYTFK
-533 GWAVVGDATQTLY
+533 GWTVVGDTTQTLY
-546 QPGTAY
+546 QPGDTY
-552 VIDNNTTFVAV
+552 VINNNTTFVAV
-563 WEKMSSTTIYTV
+563 WEEVPSATQYTV

-589 QTLSDGD
+589 SKVNDGD
-596 AFSYSFDEV
+596 KFSYSFDEV
-605 VALGY
+605 VPVGY
-610 SYNGVACTNG
+610 SYNRVSCTNG
-620 QVATSSLSTS
+620 QVATYS
-630 SGGVLGTKQRT
+630 LGTGGGTSISNKRT
-641 VTIAKVTNNTV
+641 VTIAKVTSDTV
-652 CTVYYAKGGGGTV
+652 CTVYYTKRGGTI

>member
-1 MEKRISMKTFYL
+1 MKKRISMKTFYL

-78 TSSSANYTIWYLDY
+78 TSSTANYTIWYLDY

-97 FGTSGSSTSGTIASS
+97 FGTSGSSTSGSIASS

-124 TSSPITITIGVST
+124 TSSPVTITIGVST

-145 NDMQIIPNQSLPGN
+145 DAMQIIPNQSLPGN

-177 KETVTNNGITYNTVP
+177 KETVTNNSITYNTVP
-192 GRSLMNDRKGG
+192 SRSLMNDRKGG

-220 NYVYFNCSDYSNQS
+220 NYVYFNCSNYSNQS

-265 NKNTSTGAESTA
+265 NKNTSTGAESAA

-284 ARLMKLLNPDYEADS
+284 ARLMKLLNPDYEAES

-306 NARSGKCYAGNDN
+306 NARSGKCYAGRNN

-345 GLGGWSDGAV
+345 GLGGWNDSVV

-367 SVYNGHS
+367 SVYSGHS

-400 NIGDYDNCP
+400 HIGDYDNCP
-409 SSSWMITLMGTTASS
+409 SSSWMLTLMGTTANS

-431 DDNSSVWG
+431 DDGSSIWG
-439 VMTPGYA
+439 IMTPGYA
-446 SSDDFAACGIA
+446 TSDDFAAYGNENI
-457 NVFPTLY
+457 FPTLY
-464 LKSDIGIESGD
+464 LKSDIGIGSGD

-481 YKLSVDGIEVI
+481 YTLSVDGIEVI
-492 LYDVLFND
+492 LYDVLFNN

-505 GPDSVQK
+505 GPNSVQK
-512 FAGETITISSTIPT
+512 FAGETITISSSVPT
-526 KEGYAFK
+526 KEGYTFK
-533 GWAVVGDATQTLY
+533 GWTVVGDTTQKLY
-546 QPGTAY
+546 QPGDTY
-552 VIDNNTTFVAV
+552 VINNNTTFVAV
-563 WEKMSSTTIYTV
+563 WEEVPSATQYTV

-589 QTLSDGD
+589 SKVNDGD
-596 AFSYSFDEV
+596 KFSYSFDEV
-605 VALGY
+605 VPVGY
-610 SYNGVACTNG
+610 SYNRVSCTNG
-620 QVATSSLSTS
+620 QVATYS
-630 SGGVLGTKQRT
+630 LGTGGGISISNKRT
-641 VTIAKVTNNTV
+641 VTIAKVTSDTV
-652 CTVYYAKGGGGTV
+652 CTVYYTKRGGTI

>member
-30 AMFTASAEINNPISL
+30 AMFTSSAEINNPISL

-78 TSSSANYTIWYLDY
+78 TSSTANYTIWYLDY

-97 FGTSGSSTSGTIASS
+97 FGTSGSSTSGSIASS

-124 TSSPITITIGVST
+124 TSSPVTITIGVST

-145 NDMQIIPNQSLPGN
+145 DAMQIIPNQSLPGN

-177 KETVTNNGITYNTVP
+177 KETVTNNSITYNTVP
-192 GRSLMNDRKGG
+192 SRSLMNDRKGG

-220 NYVYFNCSDYSNQS
+220 NYVYFNCSNYSNQS

-265 NKNTSTGAESTA
+265 NKNTSTGAESAA

-284 ARLMKLLNPDYEADS
+284 ARLMKLLNPDYEAES

-306 NARSGKCYAGNDN
+306 NARSGKCYAGRNN

-332 NDETRNLIAETSW
+332 KDETRNLIAETSW
-345 GLGGWSDGAV
+345 GLGGWNDSVV

-400 NIGDYDNCP
+400 HIGDYDNCP
-409 SSSWMITLMGTTASS
+409 SSSWMLTLMGTTANS

-431 DDNSSVWG
+431 DDGSSIWG
-439 VMTPGYA
+439 IMTPGYA
-446 SSDDFAACGIA
+446 TSDDFAAYGNENI
-457 NVFPTLY
+457 FPTLY

-481 YKLSVDGIEVI
+481 YTLSVDGIEVI
-492 LYDVLFND
+492 LYDVLFNN

-505 GPDSVQK
+505 GPNSVQK
-512 FAGETITISSTIPT
+512 FAGETITISSSVPT
-526 KEGYAFK
+526 KEGYTFK
-533 GWAVVGDATQTLY
+533 GWTVVGDTTQTLY
-546 QPGTAY
+546 QPGDTY
-552 VIDNNTTFVAV
+552 VINNNTTFVAV
-563 WEKMSSTTIYTV
+563 WEEVPSATQYTV
-575 TLKKSVSSVSTITT
+575 TLKKSVRSVSTITT
-589 QTLSDGD
+589 SKVNDGD
-596 AFSYSFDEV
+596 KFSYSFDEV
-605 VALGY
+605 VPVGY
-610 SYNGVACTNG
+610 SYNRVSCTNG
-620 QVATSSLSTS
+620 QVATYS
-630 SGGVLGTKQRT
+630 LGTGGGTSISNKRT
-641 VTIAKVTNNTV
+641 VTIAKVTSDTV
-652 CTVYYAKGGGGTV
+652 CTVYYTKRGGTI

>member
-30 AMFTASAEINNPISL
+30 AMFTSSAEINNPISL

-78 TSSSANYTIWYLDY
+78 TSSTANYTIWYLDY

-97 FGTSGSSTSGTIASS
+97 FGTSGSSTSGSIASS

-124 TSSPITITIGVST
+124 TSSPVTITIGVST

-145 NDMQIIPNQSLPGN
+145 DAMQIIPNQSLPGN

-177 KETVTNNGITYNTVP
+177 KETVTNNSITYNTVP
-192 GRSLMNDRKGG
+192 SRSLMNDRKGG

-220 NYVYFNCSDYSNQS
+220 NYVYFNCSNYSNQS

-265 NKNTSTGAESTA
+265 NKNTSTGAESAA

-284 ARLMKLLNPDYEADS
+284 ARLMKLLNPDYEAES

-306 NARSGKCYAGNDN
+306 NARSGKCYAGRNN

-345 GLGGWSDGAV
+345 GLGGWNDSVV

-367 SVYNGHS
+367 SVYSGHS

-400 NIGDYDNCP
+400 HIGDYDNCP
-409 SSSWMITLMGTTASS
+409 SSSWMLTLMGTTANS

-431 DDNSSVWG
+431 DDGSSIWG
-439 VMTPGYA
+439 IMTPGYA
-446 SSDDFAACGIA
+446 TSDDFAAYGNENI
-457 NVFPTLY
+457 FPTLY
-464 LKSDIGIESGD
+464 LKSDIGIGSGD

-481 YKLSVDGIEVI
+481 YTLSVDGIEVI
-492 LYDVLFND
+492 LYDVLFNN

-505 GPDSVQK
+505 GPNSVQK
-512 FAGETITISSTIPT
+512 FAGETITISSSVPT
-526 KEGYAFK
+526 KEGYTFK
-533 GWAVVGDATQTLY
+533 GWTVVGDTTQTLY
-546 QPGTAY
+546 QPGDTY
-552 VIDNNTTFVAV
+552 VINNNTTFVAV
-563 WEKMSSTTIYTV
+563 WEEVPSATQYTV
-575 TLKKSVSSVSTITT
+575 TLKKSVRSVSTITT
-589 QTLSDGD
+589 SKVNDGD
-596 AFSYSFDEV
+596 KFSYSFDEV
-605 VALGY
+605 VPVGY
-610 SYNGVACTNG
+610 SYNRVSCTNG
-620 QVATSSLSTS
+620 QVATYS
-630 SGGVLGTKQRT
+630 LGTGGGTSISNKRT
-641 VTIAKVTNNTV
+641 VTIAKVTSDTV
-652 CTVYYAKGGGGTV
+652 CTVYYTKRGGTI

>member
-97 FGTSGSSTSGTIASS
+97 FGTSGSSTSGSIASS

-124 TSSPITITIGVST
+124 TSSPVTITIGVST

-145 NDMQIIPNQSLPGN
+145 DAMQIIPNQSLPGN

-177 KETVTNNGITYNTVP
+177 KETVTNNSITYNTVP
-192 GRSLMNDRKGG
+192 SRSLMNDRKGG

-220 NYVYFNCSDYSNQS
+220 NYVYFNCSNYSNQS

-265 NKNTSTGAESTA
+265 NKNTSTGAESAA

-284 ARLMKLLNPDYEADS
+284 ARLMKLLNPDYEAES

-306 NARSGKCYAGNDN
+306 NARSGKCYAGRNN

-345 GLGGWSDGAV
+345 GLGGWNDSVV

-400 NIGDYDNCP
+400 HIGDYDNCP
-409 SSSWMITLMGTTASS
+409 SSSWMLTLMGTTANS

-431 DDNSSVWG
+431 DDGSSIWG
-439 VMTPGYA
+439 IMTPGYA
-446 SSDDFAACGIA
+446 TSDDFAAYGNENI
-457 NVFPTLY
+457 FPTLY
-464 LKSDIGIESGD
+464 LKSDIGIGSGD

-481 YKLSVDGIEVI
+481 YTLSVDGIEVI
-492 LYDVLFND
+492 LYDVLFNN

-505 GPDSVQK
+505 GPNSVQK
-512 FAGETITISSTIPT
+512 FAGETITISSSVPT
-526 KEGYAFK
+526 KEGYTFK
-533 GWAVVGDATQTLY
+533 GWTVVGDTTQTLY
-546 QPGTAY
+546 QPGDTY
-552 VIDNNTTFVAV
+552 VINNNTTFVAV
-563 WEKMSSTTIYTV
+563 WEEVPSATQYTV
-575 TLKKSVSSVSTITT
+575 TLKKSVRSVSTITT
-589 QTLSDGD
+589 SKVNDGD
-596 AFSYSFDEV
+596 KFSYSFDEV
-605 VALGY
+605 VPVGY
-610 SYNGVACTNG
+610 SYNRVSCTNG
-620 QVATSSLSTS
+620 QVATYS
-630 SGGVLGTKQRT
+630 LGTGGGTSISNKRT
-641 VTIAKVTNNTV
+641 VTIAKVTSDTV
-652 CTVYYAKGGGGTV
+652 CTVYYTKRGGTI

>member
-78 TSSSANYTIWYLDY
+78 TSSTANYTIWYLDY

-97 FGTSGSSTSGTIASS
+97 FGTSGSSTSGSIASS

-124 TSSPITITIGVST
+124 TSSPVTITIGVST

-145 NDMQIIPNQSLPGN
+145 DAMQIIPNQSLPGN

-164 AAAYITNLYKVSD
+164 AAAYITNLYKVLD
-177 KETVTNNGITYNTVP
+177 KETVTNNSITYNTVP
-192 GRSLMNDRKGG
+192 SRSLMNDRKGG

-220 NYVYFNCSDYSNQS
+220 NYVYFNCSNYSNQS

-265 NKNTSTGAESTA
+265 NKNTSTGAESAA

-284 ARLMKLLNPDYEADS
+284 ARLMKLLNPDYEAES

-306 NARSGKCYAGNDN
+306 NARSGKCYAGRNN

-345 GLGGWSDGAV
+345 GLGGWNDSVV

-367 SVYNGHS
+367 SVYSGHS

-400 NIGDYDNCP
+400 HIGDYDNCP
-409 SSSWMITLMGTTASS
+409 SSSWMLTLMGTTANS

-431 DDNSSVWG
+431 DDGSSIWG
-439 VMTPGYA
+439 IMTPGYA
-446 SSDDFAACGIA
+446 TSDDFAAYGNENI
-457 NVFPTLY
+457 FPTLY
-464 LKSDIGIESGD
+464 LKSDIGIGSGD

-481 YKLSVDGIEVI
+481 YTLSVDGIEVI
-492 LYDVLFND
+492 LYDVLFNN

-505 GPDSVQK
+505 GPNSVQK
-512 FAGETITISSTIPT
+512 FAGETITISSSVPT
-526 KEGYAFK
+526 KEGYTFK
-533 GWAVVGDATQTLY
+533 GWTVVGDTTQTLY
-546 QPGTAY
+546 QPGDTY
-552 VIDNNTTFVAV
+552 VINNNTTFVAV
-563 WEKMSSTTIYTV
+563 WEEVPSATQYTV

-589 QTLSDGD
+589 SKVNDGD
-596 AFSYSFDEV
+596 KFSYSFDEV
-605 VALGY
+605 VPVGY
-610 SYNGVACTNG
+610 SYNRVSCTNG
-620 QVATSSLSTS
+620 QVATYS
-630 SGGVLGTKQRT
+630 LGTGGGISISNKRT
-641 VTIAKVTNNTV
+641 VTIAKVTSDTV
-652 CTVYYAKGGGGTV
+652 CTVYYTKRGGTI

>member
-97 FGTSGSSTSGTIASS
+97 FGTSGSSTSGSIASS

-124 TSSPITITIGVST
+124 TSSPVTITIGVST

-145 NDMQIIPNQSLPGN
+145 DAMQIIPNQSLPGN

-177 KETVTNNGITYNTVP
+177 KETVTNNSITYNTVP
-192 GRSLMNDRKGG
+192 SRSLMNDRKGG

-220 NYVYFNCSDYSNQS
+220 NYVYFNCSNYSNQS

-265 NKNTSTGAESTA
+265 NKNTSTGAESAA

-284 ARLMKLLNPDYEADS
+284 ARLMKLLNPDYEAES

-306 NARSGKCYAGNDN
+306 NARSGKCYAGRNN

-345 GLGGWSDGAV
+345 GLGGWNDSVV

-400 NIGDYDNCP
+400 HIGDYDNCP
-409 SSSWMITLMGTTASS
+409 SSIWMLTLMGTTANS

-431 DDNSSVWG
+431 DDGSSIWG
-439 VMTPGYA
+439 IMTPGYA
-446 SSDDFAACGIA
+446 TSDDFAAYGNENI
-457 NVFPTLY
+457 FPTLY
-464 LKSDIGIESGD
+464 LKSDIGIGSGD

-481 YKLSVDGIEVI
+481 YTLSVDGIEVI
-492 LYDVLFND
+492 LYDVLFNN

-505 GPDSVQK
+505 GPNSVQK
-512 FAGETITISSTIPT
+512 FAGETITISSSVPT
-526 KEGYAFK
+526 KEGYTFK
-533 GWAVVGDATQTLY
+533 GWTVVGDTTQTLY
-546 QPGTAY
+546 QPGDTY
-552 VIDNNTTFVAV
+552 VINNNTTFVAV
-563 WEKMSSTTIYTV
+563 WEEVPSATQYTV

-589 QTLSDGD
+589 SKVNDGD
-596 AFSYSFDEV
+596 KFSYSFDEV
-605 VALGY
+605 VPVGY
-610 SYNGVACTNG
+610 SYNRVSCTNG
-620 QVATSSLSTS
+620 QVATYS
-630 SGGVLGTKQRT
+630 LGTGGGTSISNKRT
-641 VTIAKVTNNTV
+641 VTIAKVTSDTV
-652 CTVYYAKGGGGTV
+652 CTVYYTKRGGTI

>member
-45 SSNLTSDNDVI
+45 SSNLISDNDVI

-78 TSSSANYTIWYLDY
+78 TSSTANYTIWYLDY

-97 FGTSGSSTSGTIASS
+97 FGTSGSSTSGSIASS

-124 TSSPITITIGVST
+124 TSSPVTITIGVST
-137 SLGSIVLG
+137 SMGSIVLG
-145 NDMQIIPNQSLPGN
+145 DDMQIIPNQSLPGN

-177 KETVTNNGITYNTVP
+177 KETVTNNSITYNTVP
-192 GRSLMNDRKGG
+192 SRSLMNDRKGG

-265 NKNTSTGAESTA
+265 NKNTSTGAESAA

-284 ARLMKLLNPDYEADS
+284 ARLMKLLNPDYEAES

-306 NARSGKCYAGNDN
+306 KARSGKCYAGQNN

-345 GLGGWSDGAV
+345 GLGGWNDSVV

-400 NIGDYDNCP
+400 HIGDYDNCT
-409 SSSWMITLMGTTASS
+409 SSVWMLTLMGTTANS
-424 LLLTPFS
+424 LFLTPFS
-431 DDNSSVWG
+431 DDSSSIWG
-439 VMTPGYA
+439 IMPPGYA
-446 SSDDFAACGIA
+446 TSDDFAAYGNENI
-457 NVFPTLY
+457 FPTLY
-464 LKSDIGIESGD
+464 LKSDIGIGSGD

-481 YKLSVDGIEVI
+481 YTLSVDGIEVI

-526 KEGYAFK
+526 KEGHTFK
-533 GWAVVGDATQTLY
+533 GWTVVGDTTQTLY
-546 QPGTAY
+546 QPGDTY
-552 VIDNNTTFVAV
+552 VINNNTTFVAV
-563 WEKMSSTTIYTV
+563 WEEVPSVTQHTV
-575 TLKKSVSSVSTITT
+575 TLMKRVTKISTITT
-589 QTLSDGD
+589 SKVNDGD
-596 AFSYSFDEV
+596 KFSYSFDEV
-605 VALGY
+605 VPVGY
-610 SYNGVACTNG
+610 SYNRVSCTNG
-620 QVATSSLSTS
+620 QVATYSIGTGGGTS
-630 SGGVLGTKQRT
+630 ISNKRT
-641 VTIAKVTNNTV
+641 VTIAKVTSDTV
-652 CTVYYAKGGGGTV
+652 CIVYYKQSGGTV

>member
-97 FGTSGSSTSGTIASS
+97 FGTSGSSTSGSIASS

-124 TSSPITITIGVST
+124 TSSPVTITIGVST

-145 NDMQIIPNQSLPGN
+145 DAMQIIPNQSLPGN

-177 KETVTNNGITYNTVP
+177 KETVTNNSITYNTVP
-192 GRSLMNDRKGG
+192 SRSLMNDRKGG

-220 NYVYFNCSDYSNQS
+220 NYVYFNCSNYSNQS

-265 NKNTSTGAESTA
+265 NKNTSTGAESAA

-284 ARLMKLLNPDYEADS
+284 ARLMKLLNPDYEAES

-306 NARSGKCYAGNDN
+306 NARSGKCYAGRNN

-345 GLGGWSDGAV
+345 GLGGWNDSVV

-367 SVYNGHS
+367 SVYSGHS

-400 NIGDYDNCP
+400 HIGDYDNCP
-409 SSSWMITLMGTTASS
+409 SSSWMLTLMGTTANS

-431 DDNSSVWG
+431 DDGSSIWG
-439 VMTPGYA
+439 IMTPGYA
-446 SSDDFAACGIA
+446 TSDDFAAYGNENI
-457 NVFPTLY
+457 FPTLY
-464 LKSDIGIESGD
+464 LKSDIGIGSGD

-481 YKLSVDGIEVI
+481 YTLSVDGIEVI
-492 LYDVLFND
+492 LYDVLFNN

-505 GPDSVQK
+505 GPNSVQK
-512 FAGETITISSTIPT
+512 FAGETITISSSVPT
-526 KEGYAFK
+526 KEGYTFK
-533 GWAVVGDATQTLY
+533 GWTVVGDTTQTLY
-546 QPGTAY
+546 QPGDTY
-552 VIDNNTTFVAV
+552 VINNNTTFVAV
-563 WEKMSSTTIYTV
+563 WEEVPSATQYTV
-575 TLKKSVSSVSTITT
+575 TLKKSVRSVSTITT
-589 QTLSDGD
+589 SKVNDGD
-596 AFSYSFDEV
+596 KFSYSFDEV
-605 VALGY
+605 VPVGY
-610 SYNGVACTNG
+610 SYNRVSCTNG
-620 QVATSSLSTS
+620 QVATYS
-630 SGGVLGTKQRT
+630 LGTGGGTSISNKRT
-641 VTIAKVTNNTV
+641 VTIAKVTSDTV
-652 CTVYYAKGGGGTV
+652 CTVYYTKRGGTI

>member
-78 TSSSANYTIWYLDY
+78 TSSTANYTIWYLDY

-97 FGTSGSSTSGTIASS
+97 FGTSGSSTSGSIASS

-124 TSSPITITIGVST
+124 TSSPVTITIGVST

-145 NDMQIIPNQSLPGN
+145 DAMQIIPNQSLPGN

-177 KETVTNNGITYNTVP
+177 KETVTNNSITYNTVP
-192 GRSLMNDRKGG
+192 SRSLMNDRKGG

-265 NKNTSTGAESTA
+265 NKNTSTGAESAA

-284 ARLMKLLNPDYEADS
+284 ARLMKLLNPDYEAES

-306 NARSGKCYAGNDN
+306 KARSGKCYAGRNN

-345 GLGGWSDGAV
+345 GLGGWNDSVV

-400 NIGDYDNCP
+400 HIGDYDNCT
-409 SSSWMITLMGTTASS
+409 SSIWMLTLMGTTANS
-424 LLLTPFS
+424 LFLTPFS
-431 DDNSSVWG
+431 DDSSSIWG
-439 VMTPGYA
+439 IMPPGYA
-446 SSDDFAACGIA
+446 TSDDFAAYGNENI
-457 NVFPTLY
+457 FPTLY
-464 LKSDIGIESGD
+464 LKSDIGIGSGD

-481 YKLSVDGIEVI
+481 YTLSVDGIEVI
-492 LYDVLFND
+492 LYDVLFNN

-505 GPDSVQK
+505 GPNSVQK
-512 FAGETITISSTIPT
+512 FAGETITISSSVPT
-526 KEGYAFK
+526 KEGYTFK
-533 GWAVVGDATQTLY
+533 GWTVVGDTTQTLY
-546 QPGTAY
+546 QPGDTY
-552 VIDNNTTFVAV
+552 VINNNTTFVAV
-563 WEKMSSTTIYTV
+563 WEEVPSATQYTV
-575 TLKKSVSSVSTITT
+575 TLKKSVDKVSTITT
-589 QTLSDGD
+589 SKVNDGD
-596 AFSYSFDEV
+596 KFSYSFDEILM
-605 VALGY
+605 AGY
-610 SYNGVACTNG
+610 SYSRVSCTNG
-620 QVATSSLSTS
+620 QVATSSLGTGGTS
-630 SGGVLGTKQRT
+630 MSIERT
-641 VTIAKVTNNTV
+641 VTIAKVTSDTV
-652 CTVYYAKGGGGTV
+652 CTVYYTKSGGII